1 MLRAFRG
8 TVFYNRCRQPP
19 HVRFSLSLSL
29 HLSRYILL
37 LHVPRSESCSFLV
50 VVEENAGSQPS
61 SCHHHRRIR
70 FSLLSPSKSPAN
82 RRSERKR
89 DRKSLPLPPP
99 PLPLPVY
106 GTDGFLFVRGATRL
120 FLVKKRK
127 KKRKTNEKR
136 RKRERKGKKVNRGTR
151 LVTKGCKVRARGR
164 YSPRCELWFTV
175 LATVE
180 WKAFRRKPTADC
192 IPYIQEAD

>member
-61 SCHHHRRIR
+61 SCHHHRCIR
-70 FSLLSPSKSPAN
+70 FSLLSPSKSSIGKET
-82 RRSERKR
+82 RSKI
-89 DRKSLPLPPP
+89 LPPP
-99 PLPLPVY
+99 PSSSSSS
-106 GTDGFLFVRGATRL
+106 RL
-120 FLVKKRK
+120 WNGWISLCPRSDETFSCKKKKKKEKNKRKEEKKREKRK
-127 KKRKTNEKR
+127 KSEPGNSIRNER
-136 RKRERKGKKVNRGTR
+136 VQGPCTR
-151 LVTKGCKVRARGR
+151 PV
-164 YSPRCELWFTV
+164 FTA
-175 LATVE
+175 L
-180 WKAFRRKPTADC
+180 
-192 IPYIQEAD
+192 

>member
-37 LHVPRSESCSFLV
+37 LHVASRARSSWSW
-50 VVEENAGSQPS
+50 
-61 SCHHHRRIR
+61 RRTRDLNRARAITTVASV
-70 FSLLSPSKSPAN
+70 FPYFPPPN

-89 DRKSLPLPPP
+89 DRKSSLPLPP

-151 LVTKGCKVRARGR
+151 FVTKGCKVRARGR

>member
-70 FSLLSPSKSPAN
+70 FSLLSPSKSSIGKET
-82 RRSERKR
+82 RSKI
-89 DRKSLPLPPP
+89 LPPP
-99 PLPLPVY
+99 PSSSSSSPS
-106 GTDGFLFVRGATRL
+106 RL
-120 FLVKKRK
+120 WNGWISLCPRSDETFSCKKKKKKEKNKRKEEKKREKRK
-127 KKRKTNEKR
+127 KSEPGNSIRNER
-136 RKRERKGKKVNRGTR
+136 VQGPCTR
-151 LVTKGCKVRARGR
+151 PV
-164 YSPRCELWFTV
+164 FTA
-175 LATVE
+175 L
-180 WKAFRRKPTADC
+180 
-192 IPYIQEAD
+192 

>member
-1 MLRAFRG
+1 ML
-8 TVFYNRCRQPP
+8 
-19 HVRFSLSLSL
+19 
-29 HLSRYILL
+29 
-37 LHVPRSESCSFLV
+37 VPRGRGGERGISTELVPSPPSHPFFLTFPLQIV
-50 VVEENAGSQPS
+50 
-61 SCHHHRRIR
+61 
-70 FSLLSPSKSPAN
+70 
-82 RRSERKR
+82 
-89 DRKSLPLPPP
+89 DRKGNAIENSPP
-99 PLPLPVY
+99 PLPSPSSSSSS
-106 GTDGFLFVRGATRL
+106 RL
-120 FLVKKRK
+120 WNGWISLCPRSDETFSCKKKK

-151 LVTKGCKVRARGR
+151 FVTKGCKVRARGR